1 MRAVVLHENGGPDKL
16 SFERVPDPNPRPNEC
31 IVRVHA
37 AAVCGRDLVDRRG
50 SVPMKRFPT
59 ILGHEFAGEIVAM
72 GPVADSE
79 SGLRVGDRVLNL
91 HRPSCQNCTMCQA
104 KVPLLCEKAWQSF
117 GHSVDGAYAEL
128 VAAHHG
134 VLIKIPDE
142 LEYTPASTLMCTAGV
157 ALQALRS
164 RGHLEV
170 GQRVLITGASGGV
183 GGAAVQLA
191 KKMGAYVLASTTSEK
206 KVPFIEALGADEV
219 IVSPDGHF
227 TKEVRHRTSGG
238 VDLAVDCVG
247 PSTFDA
253 SLKSLRKGGRVVVVG
268 NVEKIKV
275 DLNLGALIMFGYDIV
290 GSASCTRR
298 DLLDVLGLVRDGAL
312 VPKVDRT
319 MPLEQAADA
328 HRLLEDRAISGR
340 IVLVP

>member
-16 SFERVPDPNPRPNEC
+16 SFERVPDPTPRPNEC
-31 IVRVHA
+31 IVKVHA
-37 AAVCGRDLVDRRG
+37 SAVCGRDLVDRRG

-72 GPVADSE
+72 GAVAESE

-91 HRPSCQNCTMCQA
+91 HRPACMNCTMCHA
-104 KVPLLCEKAWQSF
+104 RVPLLCDKAWQAF
-117 GHSVDGAYAEL
+117 GHTVDGAYAEL
-128 VAAHHG
+128 VAGHHG
-134 VLIKIPDE
+134 VLVKIPENLD
-142 LEYTPASTLMCTAGV
+142 YVPASTLMCTAGV
-157 ALQALRS
+157 ALQALRA
-164 RGHLEV
+164 RGRLEV
-170 GQRVLITGASGGV
+170 GERVLITGASGGV

-191 KKMGAYVLASTTSEK
+191 KKMGAHVLATTTSEK
-206 KVPFIEALGADEV
+206 KVPFVQKLGADEV

-227 TKEVRHRTSGG
+227 TKDVRHRTSGG

-253 SLKSLRKGGRVVVVG
+253 SVKSLRKGGRIVVVG
-268 NVEKIKV
+268 NVEKVKI
-275 DLNLGALIMFGYDIV
+275 DLNLGALIMFGYEIL

-298 DLLDVLGLVRDGAL
+298 DLLDVLGLVGDGAL
-312 VPKVDRT
+312 VPQIDRT
-319 MPLEQAADA
+319 MPLEKAADA